1 MVAILK
7 NKMAST
13 DREYSPFYT
22 SFFLVMAV
30 DTPSILFASSTIFS
44 IECNNSEIILK
55 IDFHKLLSYKKNIRK
70 NVLFKTLF
78 CDKKS

>member
-7 NKMAST
+7 NKMESI
-13 DREYSPFYT
+13 DREYSPFYH

-30 DTPSILFASSTIFS
+30 DRPSILVVSCALIS

-55 IDFHKLLSYKKNIRK
+55 III
-70 NVLFKTLF
+70 
-78 CDKKS
+78 